1 MRQENVN
8 RFFKTWKILKD
19 IYRHDRSTHCSVFWS
34 VAIMTQLSFD
44 LDGKT
49 NYQVEYIGETYEEAR
64 KYLGNFI

>member
-1 MRQENVN
+1 LRQENVN

-19 IYRHDRSTHCSVFWS
+19 VYWS
-34 VAIMTQLSFD
+34 VAIITHLSFD

-49 NYQVEYIGETYEEAR
+49 NYQVNYIGETYEEAR